1 MIVDRCKHIIMNS
14 RIKRIIEKNNL
25 SVNQFSKII
34 GVNRSTMSHILSAR
48 NNPSVELLERILDN
62 FSDINPNW
70 LYRGIGPMIINAI
83 RNPDN
88 HIPERTI
95 DKIVIFYSDSSF
107 QELKP

>member
-1 MIVDRCKHIIMNS
+1 MNS

-48 NNPSVELLERILDN
+48 NNPSVDLLDRILDN
-62 FSDINPNW
+62 FPNIHPNW
-70 LYRGIGPMIINAI
+70 LYRGIGPMIIDQ
-83 RNPDN
+83 DN
-88 HIPERTI
+88 NMYTQLSDKKI
-95 DKIVIFYSDSSF
+95 DKIVVFYSDSSF